1 MSGGDLDILKLNI
14 LTALGHTK
22 IPPLCEWKIRLF
34 SELLYFKFKIFCVKT
49 PNHDKMVLKYKNR
62 NIKKTLLSCSLFIL
76 WVLQKNLFNKVVFVS
91 QNFFLLPYLYFDGV
105 VVVTDLVQHYNVPIS
120 LLI

>member
-1 MSGGDLDILKLNI
+1 MLVIGGNLDILKLNI

-49 PNHDKMVLKYKNR
+49 PNHDEMVLKYKNR
-62 NIKKTLLSCSLFIL
+62 NIKKNSVELQSFHSVGAPEKSL
-76 WVLQKNLFNKVVFVS
+76 
-91 QNFFLLPYLYFDGV
+91 
-105 VVVTDLVQHYNVPIS
+105 
-120 LLI
+120 